1 MPSLSG
7 MTTMLTPFHR
17 YAASG
22 VAFHKRRLEA
32 PVDPFMVQVSLVS
45 KDSTCMANEFKGYPN
60 FRAKRRHHTRRK
72 GTTLLLPSPP
82 ARQLFKGLESVD
94 ISMADQSLLAHGELD
109 IGGLDRIL
117 DNMNGHDDVFI
128 DDNSNGTFRPRRVGF
143 MH

>member
-72 GTTLLLPSPP
+72 GTTLLLPSTDSPFSRTSYP
-82 ARQLFKGLESVD
+82 AHRQGSFSKDLKVLTYRWLTSR
-94 ISMADQSLLAHGELD
+94 SWLMANLTLAVW
-109 IGGLDRIL
+109 IAY
-117 DNMNGHDDVFI
+117 
-128 DDNSNGTFRPRRVGF
+128 STT
-143 MH
+143 